1 MEEKIGEGGLVRE
14 LKFTMAVS
22 VVVGTV
28 IGSGIFIGAN
38 RVAAASSSA
47 WMMFAIWIGAGLL
60 TLLGALT
67 YAEFGAMYP
76 RSGGDYVYVSKSVS
90 PFFGFFVG
98 WASFSINLPAST
110 AALAIAF
117 ASQMDAL
124 KPDLHGFLFF
134 EGFATRFT
142 AVGVIVLFTVINYFG
157 VKIGGRTQRTLTFAK
172 VGLMLLLVVIALMP
186 GNGDA
191 GNLGGFF
198 SNSRDA
204 TIPFIGAVV
213 AALFAYDG
221 WNAVSR
227 VAGEVR
233 NPQRLVPRALMAGVL
248 SIIAIYVLV
257 NLGYLLI
264 LGLDGMAH
272 ANPGAIQ
279 FDVDRLIASR
289 AAQAVLGN
297 AGEAFVAIVIAVSV
311 LGTINGLILSGPRIY
326 FAMARDRLFFPS
338 VGEVHPRHRTPHR
351 SIMMQ
356 GAISALLALFFTF
369 EQLQNY
375 VVLAAWVAYSLTGI
389 GLLLHRRRHPELAR
403 PYKVPFYP
411 LVPLLFTGLALAFLV
426 YLFIA
431 ALPANQDPSDP
442 PWEQMLYFMANVV
455 VLLGSVPLYLWLR
468 ARYGGTPAD
477 ATSSN

>member
-1 MEEKIGEGGLVRE
+1 MEEAKVGEGGLVRE
-14 LKFTMAVS
+14 LKFSMAVS

-76 RSGGDYVYVSKSVS
+76 RSGGDYVYVNRSIS

-110 AALAIAF
+110 AALALAF

-124 KPDLHGFLFF
+124 KPDVHDVLFI
-134 EGFATRFT
+134 EGFSTRFT
-142 AVGVIVLFTVINYFG
+142 AVAIIAVFTLINYFG
-157 VKIGGRTQRTLTFAK
+157 VKFGGNTQRTLTFAK
-172 VGLMLLLVVIALMP
+172 VALMLLLVAIAVWP
-186 GNGDA
+186 SNHDPS
-191 GNLGGFF
+191 NLSTFF
-198 SNSRDA
+198 EPSRDA
-204 TIPFIGAVV
+204 TLPFVAAVV

-233 NPQRLVPRALMAGVL
+233 NPQRLVPRALTTGVL
-248 SIIAIYVLV
+248 AIITIYVLV
-257 NLGYLLI
+257 NFAYLLI

-272 ANPGAIQ
+272 SDSGVVNYS
-279 FDVDRLIASR
+279 VDRLIASR

-297 AGEAFVAIVIAVSV
+297 AGEALVAIVISVSI

-326 FAMARDRLFFPS
+326 FAMARDRLFFRS
-338 VGEVHPRHRTPHR
+338 VGEVHRVHRTPHR
-351 SIMMQ
+351 SIVLQ
-356 GAISALLALFFTF
+356 GLISALLVLFFSF

-375 VVLAAWVAYSLTGI
+375 VVLAAWVAYALTGY
-389 GLLLHRRRHPELAR
+389 GLLRHRRKHPEITR

-411 LVPLLFTGLALAFLV
+411 FVPLIFTVLAAAFLI
-426 YLFIA
+426 YLFVDS
-431 ALPANQDPSDP
+431 LPANQGGSY
-442 PWEQMLYFMANVV
+442 EALFYFAVNIV
-455 VLLGSVPLYLWLR
+455 VLLAAIPLYQAMR
-468 ARYGGTPAD
+468 QRYGETPAGP
-477 ATSSN
+477 AE